1 MKEAFDLRLSK
12 DREALADLLPTI
24 DNQTYSVPRQTFIE
38 ALADFSTFLG
48 NPDWMIY
55 QWGSLRPIPA
65 GHSSLVLNLYDAC
78 ELGGHLKC
86 LSQFANFDK
95 FLEGFLNPTQFQD
108 ARFEA
113 KVAYWFTSLKTITN
127 IVFSPKYTIRGRIK
141 RPDFDATS
149 RTGNIS
155 IECKQPHIYLQ
166 KASQKFQRS
175 VAEFESAMKEKQWPS
190 HLRLEIEFIAPMRE
204 SAKTLAQKTL
214 ENALKVAE
222 NGGEEFFI
230 ANTIHGFVVQRKSPF
245 KINNTKF
252 GTDIMILDQDKATG
266 LFNPE
271 FTSLRVVNNRL
282 DAQFTR
288 SLGARI
294 AKALTQLPNT
304 QDCIIFVGD
313 APYRITKEACQRRL
327 SDPAYRHVRAFGVW
341 DNELKFVFRK
351 SDRDFVDAL
360 VRGPSAANN

>member
-55 QWGSLRPIPA
+55 QWGSLHPIPA

-78 ELGGHLKC
+78 ELGVHLKC

-155 IECKQPHIYLQ
+155 IECKRPHIYLQ

-245 KINNTKF
+245 RINNTKF
-252 GTDIMILDQDKATG
+252 GTDMMILDQDKATG

-271 FTSLRVVNNRL
+271 FTSLRVVSNRL

-304 QDCIIFVGD
+304 QDCIVIIGD
-313 APYRITKEACQRRL
+313 APNRIAKEACQRRL
-327 SDPAYRHVRAFGVW
+327 SDPAYTHVRAFGVW
-341 DNELKFVFRK
+341 HNELEFVFRK

-360 VRGPSAANN
+360 VGGPSAANN

>member
-78 ELGGHLKC
+78 ELGVHLKC

-95 FLEGFLNPTQFQD
+95 FLEGFLNPPQFQD

-113 KVAYWFTSLKTITN
+113 KVAYWFASLKTITN
-127 IVFSPKYTIRGRIK
+127 IVLWPEYTIRGRIK

-149 RTGNIS
+149 RIGNIS
-155 IECKQPHIYLQ
+155 VECKRPHIYVQ
-166 KASQKFQRS
+166 NASQKFQRL

-190 HLRLEIEFIAPMRE
+190 HLRLEIEFIAPIRE
-204 SAKTLAQKTL
+204 SAKDLVQETL
-214 ENALKVAE
+214 ENALEVAK
-222 NGGEEFFI
+222 NGGQEFFI

-245 KINNTKF
+245 RIHNAKL

-266 LFNPE
+266 LFNPG
-271 FTSLRVVNNRL
+271 FTSLRVVNNHL
-282 DAQFTR
+282 DAQFAK
-288 SLGARI
+288 SLGTRLR
-294 AKALTQLPNT
+294 KALRQLSNT
-304 QDCIIFVGD
+304 QDCIIFIGD
-313 APYRITKEACQRRL
+313 APYRIAKQACQRRL
-327 SDPAYRHVRAFGVW
+327 PDPAYRHVRAFGVW
-341 DNELKFVFRK
+341 DNELEFVFRK

-360 VRGPSAANN
+360 VREPSAANN